1 MVTVPPDPTV
11 EVGIRLA
18 VMDTK
23 LDVLIQQR
31 TDHEERLRTL
41 ERFRWVLFGVALSAG
56 PAFNYIAPHL

>member
-1 MVTVPPDPTV
+1 MTNASTPTTVG
-11 EVGIRLA
+11 ERLA

-41 ERFRWVLFGVALSAG
+41 ERFRWVLLGVAAASG
-56 PAFNYIAPHL
+56 PVFSKIAPHL